1 MLSKGPRNR
10 TVTCMLNRQDALP
23 FESSKYLEK
32 DEKVIWS
39 GRPVRAP
46 FLLGGLAVSA
56 FGVLW
61 LGFSL
66 FVMRLMIFPPP
77 GATVEDSGFGFLVV
91 SIFVLIGFGLTVGP
105 PIPTILRYR
114 KTRYMITNR
123 RLITQT
129 GVIGLD
135 TRFVDLDKIQEVHVR
150 VGLGDKVF
158 GTGSLMV
165 VTGGFAFMGVKFPY
179 CCFMGLKDPYAVQ
192 KLLQEAMRAKAN
204 ATF

>member
-1 MLSKGPRNR
+1 M
-10 TVTCMLNRQDALP
+10 
-23 FESSKYLEK
+23 
-32 DEKVIWS
+32 
-39 GRPVRAP
+39 
-46 FLLGGLAVSA
+46 LGGLAVSA

-66 FVMRLMIFPPP
+66 FVMRLVTFPPS
-77 GATVEDSGFGFLVV
+77 GVTVENPELGFLVV

-105 PIPTILRYR
+105 PIPTLLSYR

-150 VGLGDKVF
+150 VGLGDKIF

-165 VTGGFAFMGVKFPY
+165 VTAGFAFMGAKLPY
-179 CCFMGLKDPYAVQ
+179 CYFMGLKEPYAVQ
-192 KLLQEAMRAKAN
+192 KLLQEAMR
-204 ATF
+204 TRS

>member
-1 MLSKGPRNR
+1 MLPKRPYNR
-10 TVTCMLNRQDALP
+10 IVTCMLNKQGALS

-39 GRPVRAP
+39 GKPVKAP
-46 FLLGGLAVSA
+46 FMLRGLSVSA
-56 FGVLW
+56 FGLLW
-61 LGFSL
+61 LSFSM
-66 FVMRLMIFPPP
+66 FAMWLMIFPPF
-77 GATVEDSGFGFLVV
+77 GVTVENSGIGIPFLLV
-91 SIFVLIGFGLTVGP
+91 FVLIGFGLTLGP

-114 KTRYMITNR
+114 KTKYMITNR

-135 TRFVDLDKIQEVHVR
+135 TRFVDLDKIQEVHVK

-165 VTGGFAFMGVKFPY
+165 VTSGFFFMGVTRPY
-179 CCFMGLKDPYAVQ
+179 CCFVGLKEPYAVQ
-192 KLLQEAMRAKAN
+192 KLLQEAMRTN
-204 ATF
+204 